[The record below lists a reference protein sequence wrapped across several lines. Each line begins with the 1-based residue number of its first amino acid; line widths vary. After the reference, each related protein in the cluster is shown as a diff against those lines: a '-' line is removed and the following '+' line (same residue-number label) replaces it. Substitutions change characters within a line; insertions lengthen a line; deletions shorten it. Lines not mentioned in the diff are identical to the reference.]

1 VPRRPADFDLANA
14 ATSPGFTP
22 RATDLRPLL
31 ELLAG
36 DERTARDAER
46 ALARLGDTA
55 ARAAMAEFDAA
66 RPPLRSRLCAL
77 VGRVA
82 VTHADPALDDFLDAC
97 LRDEDNKTQRAAIV
111 ALGKSRRRLSSL
123 LGLWDLEIAI
133 EERRA
138 LARALGNAAD
148 SRAQTRLERLET
160 ADVELQRIASEA
172 RLKLARSASSSVGGE
187 IDLDAALP
195 EAVGVVLHC
204 RDGLEQFVVDELP
217 SELEAHV
224 VGPGR
229 VAASLAGTLRTLLE
243 SRTALGFGVPLA
255 SLPRTRDDR
264 DLGRTVSAVIA
275 SEHTLRLL
283 RTWTRGEPRYR
294 IEWASAGRRRGLTH
308 RVADSVRVARPE
320 LVNDPRA
327 GAWQIVVEERAR
339 RVMVELRPGRFVDPR
354 FTYRRRVLP
363 AASHPTIAAALA
375 RVAGVDA
382 ADVVWDPFL
391 GTASELIERARL
403 GPYRALIGSDLDPEA
418 LAAARENLDA
428 AGVAAELVAADARS
442 FQPAPPP
449 SLVLTNPPLGRRM
462 LREQGAAE
470 LLVETLGH
478 LPSVIARG
486 ARLVWISPLPE
497 LTQARARRAGFEVEL
512 RQRVDMGGFHAEIQ
526 RFSLRG

>member
-1 VPRRPADFDLANA
+1 
-14 ATSPGFTP
+14 
-22 RATDLRPLL
+22 
-31 ELLAG
+31 
-36 DERTARDAER
+36 
-46 ALARLGDTA
+46 
-55 ARAAMAEFDAA
+55 MAQFDAA

-82 VTHADPALDDFLDAC
+82 VAHADPALDDFLERC
-97 LRDEDNKTQRAAIV
+97 LSDEDRKTQRAAIV
-111 ALGKSRRRLSSL
+111 ALGKSSRKLSSL
-123 LGLWDLEIAI
+123 LGLWDREIGI

-138 LARALGNAAD
+138 LARALGKAAD
-148 SRAQTRLERLET
+148 ARAQTRLERLET
-160 ADVELQRIASEA
+160 NDVELQRIASEA
-172 RLKLARSASSSVGGE
+172 RLKLARSASDASGE

-195 EAVGVVLHC
+195 EPVGVVLHC
-204 RDGLEQFVVDELP
+204 REGLEQFVVDELP
-217 SELEAHV
+217 SELAADV
-224 VGPGR
+224 IGPGR

-255 SLPRTRDDR
+255 TLPRARDDR
-264 DLGRTVSAVIA
+264 ELGRTVSAVIA
-275 SEHTLRLL
+275 AERTLRLL
-283 RTWTRGEPRYR
+283 RAWTRGEPRYR

-327 GAWQIVVEERAR
+327 GAWQIVVEERPR
-339 RVMVELRPGRFVDPR
+339 GVTVELRPGRFDDPR
-354 FTYRRRVLP
+354 FSYRRRLLP
-363 AASHPTIAAALA
+363 ATSHPTIAAALA

-382 ADVVWDPFL
+382 ADVVWDPFV

-403 GPYRALIGSDLDPEA
+403 GAYRALIGSDLDAEA

-442 FQPAPPP
+442 FHPAPLP

-462 LREQGAAE
+462 LRQQGAAE
-470 LLVETLGH
+470 LLLQTLSH
-478 LPSVIARG
+478 LPAVIARG

-497 LTQARARRAGFEVEL
+497 LTQAQARRAGFEVEI